1 MSLSIGTSSSS
12 SSSGPRAKCDQVIF
26 EAMAKA
32 AEVIVNSRCPS
43 SYSSTLSARFNLC
56 VPEIAE
62 VRQALQYHRQSLH
75 LPLRL
80 EVRYKNQQLVERWS
94 LEYTLQ
100 KTQPLYGDSITQL
113 RQVCK
118 KIVIWLRTLYC
129 KTRMLPSFALRGSD
143 LFYRL
148 EVCEGFEGDVPHFS
162 FMKSPGVSTPY
173 GILQYK
179 IWYDPRITK
188 PTTKPI
194 PIVSSAS
201 RKSHSPTILQQSK
214 SLPLRGENYL
224 LSHHTNSNL
233 NNSSLAFQEPSSFD
247 QSRLL
252 LHRTKSNYE
261 NEKSSKVGN
270 LECSYSLERSNSG
283 NISRRAALHDP
294 PTYAYNHTPSHSS
307 GTSTKADTTTKMQAP
322 LSSSP
327 ATYFCSTPPT
337 VPPTPPLSFT
347 PPTTMGFLL
356 PKAASVQHFSGVV
369 PIAKPPFS
377 GLPHELAAAAGAT
390 QQQEN
395 IKPDSELPPIS
406 SLDLLHSSPF
416 NKTAAGAMMSSA
428 FSSFMGSNE
437 AEWLRNSTM
446 PTVDCKRDDN
456 NYEEEEDDMPFAV
469 DDDDSDS
476 SVGIGDIRFT
486 AKCGTPRLSLL
497 ETNASSDEDALQ
509 SIAQQLQEFKSYGAT
524 LTASLEQ

>member
-1 MSLSIGTSSSS
+1 MSLSIGTSS

-32 AEVIVNSRCPS
+32 AEVIVNSRRPS
-43 SYSSTLSARFNLC
+43 PYSSNLSARFNLC

-62 VRQALQYHRQSLH
+62 VRQALQHHRQSLH

-100 KTQPLYGDSITQL
+100 KTQPLYGDSIAQL
-113 RQVCK
+113 RHVCK

-129 KTRMLPSFALRGSD
+129 WTRMLPSFALRGSD

-148 EVCEGFEGDVPHFS
+148 EVCEGLERDVPQFS

-194 PIVSSAS
+194 PIVSSVN
-201 RKSHSPTILQQSK
+201 KLPSPTILLQSK
-214 SLPLRGENYL
+214 SLPMRGGNHL
-224 LSHHTNSNL
+224 LSHHSNNL
-233 NNSSLAFQEPSSFD
+233 DNSSLAFQEPSSFD

-252 LHRTKSNYE
+252 HRASSNLE
-261 NEKSSKVGN
+261 NEKSSKGGT

-294 PTYAYNHTPSHSS
+294 PTYAYNHTPSHTT
-307 GTSTKADTTTKMQAP
+307 GTSNTPDTKTQAP

-327 ATYFCSTPPT
+327 AMYFCSTPPT
-337 VPPTPPLSFT
+337 VPSMPPLSST

-356 PKAASVQHFSGVV
+356 PLPAGVKLPTGMV
-369 PIAKPPFS
+369 PTTKPPFS
-377 GLPHELAAAAGAT
+377 GLPHELAAAAGT
-390 QQQEN
+390 TTRQQEN
-395 IKPDSELPPIS
+395 NKPDSELPPIS

-416 NKTAAGAMMSSA
+416 NRTAAGGMMSSA

-437 AEWLRNSTM
+437 AEWLRSSTM
-446 PTVDCKRDDN
+446 PAVDCKKDN
-456 NYEEEEDDMPFAV
+456 EEDEDDMPFAV
-469 DDDDSDS
+469 DDEDSDG

-486 AKCGTPRLSLL
+486 AKYGTPRLSLL
-497 ETNASSDEDALQ
+497 ETNNSSDEDALQ
-509 SIAQQLQEFKSYGAT
+509 SLAQQLQEFKSYGAT